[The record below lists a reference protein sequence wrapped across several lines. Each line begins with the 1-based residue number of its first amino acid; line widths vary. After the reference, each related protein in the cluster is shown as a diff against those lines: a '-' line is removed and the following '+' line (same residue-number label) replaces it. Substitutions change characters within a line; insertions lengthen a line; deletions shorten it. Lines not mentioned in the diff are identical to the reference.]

1 VHHTNSRSS
10 WLVALAG
17 ILAAT
22 AAQGQDPF
30 LRRTATVTAVEKVGP
45 AVVNITTEQTVEVRN
60 PFFDLFFEPSMRQRT
75 AQSLGSGIVIDAT
88 GRVLTNE
95 HVVRGAETITVTL
108 ADGRDLA
115 AKLVG
120 ADPNN
125 DIAVLQLQDAKDIP
139 WVPPGSSSGLFVG
152 EPVIAIGNPFGF
164 SNTVTTGVL
173 SAVDRSL
180 RSEEKTYHGFLQTDA
195 SINPGNSGGPLLN
208 AEGELIGIN
217 TAIYQGAE
225 GIGFAIPIDV
235 AKRIV
240 HELVTKGTVAPVWLG
255 LDLQDLEPAML
266 DLLKLPAGQRGA
278 IVNRVRAGFPAAK
291 AGVQRG
297 DVLMRIDAHGIRSAR
312 EFYEV
317 LEASTAGQAHELR
330 ILRAGR
336 ELTLRAVAAEI
347 PSTVVSELVNERLG
361 MRLVFE
367 RGVFRVVEVRAGSG
381 AEQIGLQA
389 GDFVRG
395 IDGQGLESEQALR
408 RAVLRL
414 QGRDRAY
421 IRVQRGRRLADVP
434 LPLS

>member
-1 VHHTNSRSS
+1 
-10 WLVALAG
+10 
-17 ILAAT
+17 
-22 AAQGQDPF
+22 
-30 LRRTATVTAVEKVGP
+30 
-45 AVVNITTEQTVEVRN
+45 
-60 PFFDLFFEPSMRQRT
+60 
-75 AQSLGSGIVIDAT
+75 
-88 GRVLTNE
+88 
-95 HVVRGAETITVTL
+95 VVRGAETITVTL
-108 ADGRDLA
+108 ADGRELS

-120 ADPNN
+120 ADSNN
-125 DIAVLQLQDAKDIP
+125 DVAVLQLEDAKDIP

-180 RSEEKTYHGFLQTDA
+180 RSQEKTYHGFLQTDA

-240 HELVTKGTVAPVWLG
+240 HELVTKGSVAPVWLG

-266 DLLKLPAGQRGA
+266 ELLKLPAGQRGA
-278 IVNRVRAGFPAAK
+278 IVNRVRAGGPAAK

-297 DVLMRIDAHGIRSAR
+297 DVLMRVDAHGIRAAR

-336 ELTLRAVAAEI
+336 ELTLRSIAAEI
-347 PSTVVSELVNERLG
+347 PSAVVGELVNERLG

-367 RGVFRVVEVRAGSG
+367 RGLFRIADVRPGSG
-381 AEQIGLQA
+381 AEQIGLQT

-395 IDGQGLESEQALR
+395 IDGLALDSEQALR